1 MKKEFLYTLGLV
13 LCFVLLFL
21 CFNVLNHKIETNQIY
36 NIEQCAIITRNIDSL
51 ENELNTFYKIK
62 QDTIIINVVPT
73 DIKIYPKIY
82 TH

>member
-21 CFNVLNHKIETNQIY
+21 CFNVLNHKIEATQIY
-36 NIEQCAIITRNIDSL
+36 NNNNHNIITTRIDSL
-51 ENELNTFYKIK
+51 ETELNTFYKTK
-62 QDTIIINVVPT
+62 QDTIIINIVPA

-82 TH
+82 NH